1 MNGNTFYSAGIIP
14 VRLDADAPRFLVLRS
29 YRYWDFPKGE
39 MDPGEDALTT
49 ACRELTE
56 ETGLTQPR
64 LRWGQAFIETPRYG
78 RGKIA
83 RYYLA
88 EVADGEV
95 RLPLSA
101 ELGRPEHDEFR
112 WVAADAA
119 RRLFNPRLQAVLDW
133 ALQRMREGEQ
143 RA

>member
-1 MNGNTFYSAGIIP
+1 MPETTYSAGIVP
-14 VRLDADAPRFLVLRS
+14 VRLGVDVPHFLVLRS

-39 MDPGEDALTT
+39 IDAGEVPLQA
-49 ACRELTE
+49 AVRELTE
-56 ETGLTQPR
+56 ETGLQNP
-64 LRWGQAFIETPRYG
+64 LFRWGEAFVETPRYG

-88 EVADGEV
+88 EVPEGRV
-95 RLPLSA
+95 VLPVSA

-112 WVAADAA
+112 WTTAEQA

-133 ALQRMREGEQ
+133 ALDMMRKRQ
-143 RA
+143 PLY